1 VISGVVK
8 AVVME
13 KEVWV
18 PTARLT
24 IYLIIAVWYRT
35 NYGCT
40 AEDMIMDRRNYP
52 RIEASIPIEF
62 NVLDLEATE
71 APWIGRGVLA
81 NLSLTG
87 IFFFPDNQP
96 PLKQGD
102 IRDFT
107 FTFPHAIEGLSRP
120 SIIKARGKVIRLEI
134 SENHA
139 FPGVAVDFL
148 TGPYFG

>member
-1 VISGVVK
+1 
-8 AVVME
+8 M
-13 KEVWV
+13 
-18 PTARLT
+18 PTGPLT
-24 IYLIIAVWYRT
+24 IYLIIGVWYRP
-35 NYGCT
+35 NYGST

-52 RIEASIPIEF
+52 RIEASVPIEI
-62 NVLDLEATE
+62 NVRDLEATE
-71 APWIGRGVLA
+71 EPWIGRGVLA

-107 FTFPHAIEGLSRP
+107 FTLSHAIEGLFGP
-120 SIIKARGKVIRLEI
+120 LIIKARGKVMRIEI
-134 SENHA
+134 NA
-139 FPGVAVDFL
+139 DPTCFGVAVDFL

>member
-1 VISGVVK
+1 MIV
-8 AVVME
+8 
-13 KEVWV
+13 
-18 PTARLT
+18 
-24 IYLIIAVWYRT
+24 VWYRA
-35 NYGCT
+35 NYGSN

-52 RIEASIPIEF
+52 RIEAPIPIGL
-62 NVLDLEATE
+62 NVRHLEATE
-71 APWIGRGVLA
+71 DPWIGRGVLA

-107 FTFPHAIEGLSRP
+107 FTLSHAIEGLSRP
-120 SIIKARGKVIRLEI
+120 SVIKAKGKVIRIEI
-134 SENHA
+134 SADHTC
-139 FPGVAVDFL
+139 PGVAVDFL